1 MNQIQLDYKT
11 MLKDHKIEIDRLE
24 KRVKELEGALELL
37 ADKGSAYWTSE
48 EVMMIA
54 QAA

>member
-24 KRVKELEGALELL
+24 AELAEKDRER
-37 ADKGSAYWTSE
+37 DR
-48 EVMMIA
+48 
-54 QAA
+54 